1 MGAKCTVIRDNS
13 AVACILDKKVLS
25 ALEQIWIGRLAPF
38 ELIFKYRAGKY
49 NTVADALSRMKGD
62 EVDGDDI
69 NHLYENDLEVNE
81 ITVVKEMEGEEL
93 RRLQREDKEIE
104 KVLGV
109 IEGTGVSG
117 RYKLVDGILF
127 KERKGEGK
135 VLVVS
140 QVLIKDILKGVHVD
154 NGHQG
159 TDRTVYRVNLFY
171 TWVGLYMDIKD
182 YVRNCRICQI
192 SKNNGR
198 MPIIEQ
204 GSLSATRPLELVF
217 MDFVRLDKASDGRE
231 SVLVITDAYTKYTK
245 AIPTR
250 NKLAITVANILM
262 NEWIF
267 NFGTPQRIHTDQG
280 RNFQSEIV
288 EELCKLF
295 GIVQSSTSP
304 YHPQGNGQCERMNRS
319 IINMLRTL
327 GEEEKSKWPIYLPKF
342 VHAYNSTPHATTG
355 YTPFVLMFGREERLP
370 IDNRLCL
377 NRCKGTGDINWIVEM
392 NKKVCEINER
402 VLEKMRRRNNVKVE
416 GEKELE
422 TDCLVRIKSR
432 I

>member
-1 MGAKCTVIRDNS
+1 MGAKCTVITDNS
-13 AVACILDKKVLS
+13 AVACILYKKVLS
-25 ALEQIWIGRLAPF
+25 ALEQRWIGRLAPF
-38 ELIFKYRAGKY
+38 ELILKYRAGKH

-69 NHLYENDLEVNE
+69 NRLYENDLEVNE

-127 KERKGEGK
+127 KERKGGGK
-135 VLVVS
+135 VLVVP
-140 QVLIKDILKGVHVD
+140 QVLIKDILKGVHDD

-159 TDRTVYRVNLFY
+159 TDRTVNRVNLCY
-171 TWVGLYMDIKD
+171 TWVGLYMDVKD

-204 GSLSATRPLELVF
+204 GLLSATRPLELVF

-231 SVLVITDAYTKYTK
+231 RVLVITYAYTKYTK
-245 AIPTR
+245 AIPKR
-250 NKLAITVANILM
+250 NQLAITVAKILM

-267 NFGTPQRIHTDQG
+267 NFGTPERIHTDQG

-288 EELCKLF
+288 EELCTLF
-295 GIVQSSTSP
+295 GIVQSRTSP
-304 YHPQGNGQCERMNRS
+304 YHPQGNGQCERINRS

-327 GEEEKSKWPIYLPKF
+327 GEEEKSKWPIHLPKL
-342 VHAYNSTPHATTG
+342 VHAYNSTPHAKIG

-377 NRCKGTGDINWIVEM
+377 NRCKGT
-392 NKKVCEINER
+392 
-402 VLEKMRRRNNVKVE
+402 
-416 GEKELE
+416 
-422 TDCLVRIKSR
+422 
-432 I
+432 

>member
-1 MGAKCTVIRDNS
+1 
-13 AVACILDKKVLS
+13 
-25 ALEQIWIGRLAPF
+25 
-38 ELIFKYRAGKY
+38 
-49 NTVADALSRMKGD
+49 MKGD

-69 NHLYENDLEVNE
+69 NRLYENDLEVNE
-81 ITVVKEMEGEEL
+81 ITVIKEMEGEEL

-104 KVLGV
+104 NILGV

-127 KERKGEGK
+127 KERKGGGK
-135 VLVVS
+135 VLVVP
-140 QVLIKDILKGVHVD
+140 QVLINDILKGVHDD

-159 TDRTVYRVNLFY
+159 TDRTVDRVNLLY
-171 TWVGLYMDIKD
+171 TWVGLYMDVKY
-182 YVRNCRICQI
+182 YVGNCRICQI
-192 SKNNGR
+192 SKNNRR

-250 NKLAITVANILM
+250 NQLSITVAKILI

-295 GIVQSSTSP
+295 GIVQSRTILWTIV
-304 YHPQGNGQCERMNRS
+304 HTIHKETANVNR
-319 IINMLRTL
+319 
-327 GEEEKSKWPIYLPKF
+327 
-342 VHAYNSTPHATTG
+342 
-355 YTPFVLMFGREERLP
+355 
-370 IDNRLCL
+370 
-377 NRCKGTGDINWIVEM
+377 
-392 NKKVCEINER
+392 
-402 VLEKMRRRNNVKVE
+402 
-416 GEKELE
+416 
-422 TDCLVRIKSR
+422 
-432 I
+432 